1 MSDAQQQTS
10 GPTTQANETG
20 GEMEESRS
28 EGQGPMVSGHL
39 REDRERSQ
47 SSLDT
52 LHHQRA
58 TTLEGLQKLEQ
69 QIEKATLAVN
79 VADSTKLTNLH
90 AKRRSFEQRLEE
102 LASQEKILTRHLE
115 SIAERER
122 VSTVELHLTARRNAH
137 YEGVAIADRLR
148 QALGV
153 VEGLYA
159 SWTEWAERER
169 QLKDTLR
176 SLAPDRMSESPNF
189 SYATAIDQNFQ
200 QAIGQVLGEL
210 HRSES
215 ALRSR
220 QA

>member
-1 MSDAQQQTS
+1 
-10 GPTTQANETG
+10 
-20 GEMEESRS
+20 
-28 EGQGPMVSGHL
+28 MVSDQL
-39 REDRERSQ
+39 QKDRVRSQ
-47 SSLDT
+47 SSLEA
-52 LHHQRA
+52 LNHQRA
-58 TTLEGLQKLEQ
+58 GVVEGLQKLDQ

-102 LASQEKILTRHLE
+102 LASQEAILTRHLE
-115 SIAERER
+115 SIGEKEKM
-122 VSTVELHLTARRNAH
+122 STVELHLTARRNAH
-137 YEGVAIADRLR
+137 HEGVAIADRLR

-176 SLAPDRMSESPNF
+176 SLAPDRMSECPNF

-200 QAIGQVLGEL
+200 QAIGQALVEL
-210 HRSES
+210 HRSQKELQRRFQTKS
-215 ALRSR
+215 PV
-220 QA
+220 